1 MFRIPVVLEVIGL
14 EGDEEDKEYL
24 ESLGLSS
31 IYDEPTFPVLFY
43 HIDHI
48 HEDVRSTPIEP
59 LSVIFSG
66 GESYMVKHSLVELA
80 RMISNN
86 NII

>member
-1 MFRIPVVLEVIGL
+1 MFRIPVVLDVIGL
-14 EGDEEDKEYL
+14 EGDEDDKQYL

-31 IYDEPTFPVLFY
+31 IYNEPTFPVLFY

-48 HEDVRSTPIEP
+48 FEDVRSTPIEP
-59 LSVIFSG
+59 LSIIISG
-66 GESYMVKHSLVELA
+66 GENYIVKHSLVELA
-80 RMISNN
+80 RTISSN

>member
-1 MFRIPVVLEVIGL
+1 MFKLPVVLDAIAL

-24 ESLGLSS
+24 ENLGLSS

-48 HEDVRSTPIEP
+48 HEDLRSTIEQP
-59 LSVIFSG
+59 LCIVFSG
-66 GESYMVKHSLVELA
+66 GESYIVKHGLITLA
-80 RMISNN
+80 KMISNCQ
-86 NII
+86 